1 MAEIARLDLTV
12 RRRSLIGY
20 TAGMALYTL
29 VIVALY
35 PAFKDVTALDDFVKN
50 DSKAAALFGISGSLS
65 TTGGWLNGNIYA
77 NFLPLV
83 MLLLTIGY
91 GAASLA
97 GQDEDGTL
105 CLIATLPVRRRR
117 IVLEKAAALVLQALA
132 LGAGVAVF
140 VYVGRAFQL
149 DVSAGAAVW
158 TTLAVCLLGIDLGL
172 VAMAVGAFTGGR
184 STAIAVCT
192 AIAAVSYLISSLA
205 PVVSLL
211 DRVKYVSLFY
221 WSIGDDQV
229 TRGVSAA
236 DWAVLAG
243 VGIAGLAVAVRAFR
257 STDLH

>member
-1 MAEIARLDLTV
+1 MGEIARLDVTI

-20 TAGMALYTL
+20 TVGMALYTL

-35 PAFKDVTALDDFVKN
+35 PAFKDMSSLDDFVKN

-77 NFLPLV
+77 NFFPLV

-105 CLIATLPVRRRR
+105 CLIATLPVPRPR

-140 VYVGRAFQL
+140 VYAGRAFQM
-149 DVSAGAAVW
+149 DVTVGAAVW
-158 TTLAVCLLGIDLGL
+158 TTLAVCLLGIDFGL
-172 VAMAVGAFTGGR
+172 AAMAIGAYTGGR
-184 STAIAVCT
+184 TTAIAAGT
-192 AIAAVSYLISSLA
+192 TIAAVSYLISSLA
-205 PVVSLL
+205 PVVSIL
-211 DRVKYVSLFY
+211 DKLKYLSLFY
-221 WSIGDDQV
+221 WSVGDDQV
-229 TRGVSAA
+229 TSGVSVA
-236 DWAVLAG
+236 DWAVLVG
-243 VGIAGLAVAVRAFR
+243 VGVVALAAAVRAFR
-257 STDLH
+257 FSDLH